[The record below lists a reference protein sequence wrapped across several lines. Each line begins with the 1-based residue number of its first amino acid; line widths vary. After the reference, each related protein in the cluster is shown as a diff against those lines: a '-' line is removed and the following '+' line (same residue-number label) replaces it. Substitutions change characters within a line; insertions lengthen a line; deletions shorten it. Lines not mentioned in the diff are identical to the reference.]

1 MTTPLTGPLLSAHR
15 EVDSAR
21 WQTTVRSA
29 LKKHRA
35 LVPTA
40 EALGVSKRTL
50 QRWISEV
57 PQLVSGLSLP
67 TVGWPKGRKR
77 S

>member
-1 MTTPLTGPLLSAHR
+1 MTALTGPLLSAHR
-15 EVDSAR
+15 EVSPIR
-21 WQTTVRSA
+21 WQATVRGA
-29 LKKHRA
+29 LEKHRA
-35 LVPTA
+35 LVPA
-40 EALGVSKRTL
+40 AKDLGVSKRTL

-57 PQLVSGLSLP
+57 PQLVSGLDLP